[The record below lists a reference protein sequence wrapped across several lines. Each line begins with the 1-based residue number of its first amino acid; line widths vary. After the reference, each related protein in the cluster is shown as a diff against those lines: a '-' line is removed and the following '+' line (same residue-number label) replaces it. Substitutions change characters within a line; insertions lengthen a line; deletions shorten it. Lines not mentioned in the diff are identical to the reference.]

1 MTTNIA
7 QLRFFSAT
15 TFVVFLASCA
25 TPQKLTRNEQPAV
38 TAALREARSPTLPP
52 ETRAAD
58 YLKVA
63 AGAAP
68 QLGSG
73 TEPTV
78 ARDTY
83 NAAAAELTI
92 LLRSADGGRL
102 WNHPLTLN
110 GESTTFHLQLQQ
122 GKFPSSWPPNYFTS
136 FEDPNKIKR
145 TLVKKEVTQGGVG
158 GALVGVR
165 SLSPRENF
173 APLRGMTGAVT
184 ATLDFQGSNA
194 VLALRRPSN
203 EPFAPVE
210 GKTRPLAADFS
221 APISYFKPP
230 NNLLLF
236 GMMGTLRG
244 ANMMEKTGLYF
255 LEPYDPSRIPVV
267 FVHGLASTPFTWVK
281 TINGLQQDPEVR
293 KRYQPW
299 LFGYATGNPILYSAL
314 RLREELAKVD
324 KVYPNHLPYVL
335 VGHSMGGMLTHAQV
349 TTVTRAMWEQDKN
362 IGGAARSIFAN
373 NSSDS
378 LVVRAMTYRA
388 NPRIKRVVFV
398 CTPHRG
404 SKMASSGL
412 GSLAVSLI
420 SLPRQLLTT
429 VKDSFTT
436 AELVQLTGSSKRL
449 PNSVW
454 GLKPTNPAF
463 PIVNE
468 PPITVPYHSII
479 GDRGKGDCPNCTDG
493 VVPYWSS
500 HLDGAQSEKIVPGP
514 HGSCEL
520 PETIDELDRILRFH
534 LKKSGEQ
541 RRFTSAA
548 RAADDQHQLIVTG
561 DISFPELKQR
571 RQINET
577 ARATDQDP
585 ALSRGVRETPPQSN

>member
-1 MTTNIA
+1 MKTNTA
-7 QLRFFSAT
+7 QLRFCAAISLT
-15 TFVVFLASCA
+15 VFLACCA

-102 WNHPLTLN
+102 WNHPLTLK
-110 GESTTFHLQLQQ
+110 GESATFHLQLQQ
-122 GKFPSSWPPNYFTS
+122 GRSFSTWPPNYFTS
-136 FEDPNKIKR
+136 FEDPYKIRR
-145 TLVKKEVTQGGVG
+145 TLVTKPVTQDGVG

-165 SLSPRENF
+165 SLSPPENF
-173 APLRGMTGAVT
+173 APLKGMTAAVT
-184 ATLDFQGSNA
+184 ATLDFHGSDA
-194 VLALRRPSN
+194 VLALRQPSS

-221 APISYFKPP
+221 APISYFRPP

-236 GMMGTLRG
+236 GVMGTLRG
-244 ANMMEKTGLYF
+244 ANMMGKTGLYF
-255 LEPYDPSRIPVV
+255 LEPYDPTRIPVV
-267 FVHGLASTPFTWVK
+267 FVHGLASTPFNWVK

-299 LFGYATGNPILYSAL
+299 VFGYATGNPILYSAL

-349 TTVTRAMWEQDKN
+349 TTVTRAMWEKDKN
-362 IGGAARSIFAN
+362 IGSFAKSVFAN

-378 LVVRAMTYRA
+378 LIVRAMTYHA
-388 NPRIKRVVFV
+388 NPRIHRVVFI

-404 SKMASSGL
+404 SNMASG
-412 GSLAVSLI
+412 GIGRFGISLI
-420 SLPRQLLTT
+420 TLPLQLLTT
-429 VKDSFTT
+429 MKDSLTS
-436 AELVQLTGSSKRL
+436 AQLVQLTGSSKHM

-454 GLKPTNPAF
+454 GLKPSNPSF
-463 PIVNE
+463 PVVNE
-468 PPITVPYHSII
+468 APMTVPYHSII
-479 GDRGKGDCPNCTDG
+479 GDRGKGDCPNCSDG
-493 VVPYWSS
+493 VVAYWSS

-514 HGSCEL
+514 HGSCQL
-520 PETIDELDRILRFH
+520 PQTIVELDRILR
-534 LKKSGEQ
+534 LNLGIRS
-541 RRFTSAA
+541 TSKPATTVAQVA
-548 RAADDQHQLIVTG
+548 R
-561 DISFPELKQR
+561 
-571 RQINET
+571 
-577 ARATDQDP
+577 
-585 ALSRGVRETPPQSN
+585 